1 MVNPSPAPAQPPLRV
16 VSYNIRKCLGL
27 DMRRRPERT
36 LEVIAE
42 TYADIVVLQE
52 ADRRLAPRPAALP
65 RELIAAETDY
75 EPLDIDGTGDSLGW
89 HGNAVLL
96 RKGVAGRVVD
106 RLDLPG
112 LEPRGAVIAEVA
124 GLRVVGTHLGLRRR
138 DRRLQLAH
146 IRAALEAQAAMPTA
160 ILGDFNEWAP
170 TTGLEALTGGFV
182 VHSPGKSFHAA
193 RPVAALDRIALSPGL
208 DLADA
213 GVSQGPK
220 ASVASDH
227 LPVWASIR
235 PAPATEG

>member
-1 MVNPSPAPAQPPLRV
+1 MVNPSPAPALPPLRL

-42 TYADIVVLQE
+42 THADIVVLQE
-52 ADRRLAPRPAALP
+52 VDRRLAPRPAALP
-65 RELIAAETDY
+65 RAMIEAETDY
-75 EPLDIDGTGDSLGW
+75 TPLDLGGTGVSLGW
-89 HGNAVLL
+89 HGNAILL
-96 RKGVAGRVVD
+96 RKGVAGRVVE

-112 LEPRGAVIAEVA
+112 LEPRGALIAEVA

-138 DRRLQLAH
+138 DRRRQLAQIH
-146 IRAALEAQAAMPTA
+146 AALAALVAMPTA
-160 ILGDFNEWAP
+160 ILGDFNEWAQ
-170 TTGLEALTGGFV
+170 TTGLEALAGDFI
-182 VHSPGKSFHAA
+182 VHGKSFHAA
-193 RPVAALDRIALSPGL
+193 RPVAALDRIALSADL
-208 DLADA
+208 VLADA

-235 PAPATEG
+235 PAQAPAR